1 MKTMQC
7 PTCKTEDLVLEQ
19 LEAGLSGQVCP
30 QCAGAALALPAYSDW
45 LAKRGSD
52 SEVAS
57 AAPDFEVADSKRA
70 LCCPQCQ
77 RIMVKFKVAAD
88 AAHSLDYCFSC
99 GEVWFDAGE
108 WDYLKSR
115 GLHTRVRSISTD
127 PWQRRIREENAARVR
142 AEGFKQA
149 IGEEAFPVV
158 ENFRQWLS
166 AHPGREDILR
176 YLNTAE

>member
-1 MKTMQC
+1 
-7 PTCKTEDLVLEQ
+7 
-19 LEAGLSGQVCP
+19 
-30 QCAGAALALPAYSDW
+30 
-45 LAKRGSD
+45 
-52 SEVAS
+52 
-57 AAPDFEVADSKRA
+57 
-70 LCCPQCQ
+70 
-77 RIMVKFKVAAD
+77 MVKFKVAAD

-127 PWQRRIREENAARVR
+127 PWQRRIREENAARAR

-149 IGEEAFPVV
+149 IGEESFPVV

-166 AHPGREDILR
+166 AHPGRENILR